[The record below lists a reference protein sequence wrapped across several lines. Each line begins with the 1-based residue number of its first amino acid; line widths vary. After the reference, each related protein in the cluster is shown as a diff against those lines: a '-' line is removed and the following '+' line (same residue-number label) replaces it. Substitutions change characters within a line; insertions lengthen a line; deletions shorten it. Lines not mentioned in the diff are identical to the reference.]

1 MKDVSLSAN
10 QYKSQKKMKKVF
22 MLVASAA
29 LMFSSCIEN
38 DGTHYTEILYPSE
51 GGKVL
56 YADQTNDSLKFI
68 TFDPWSLDT
77 IYRFTSKL
85 WLNLDPSDLAGG
97 DVPSGYYVNKTIK
110 FTFEPNTSDTIKAV
124 SLVLTS
130 NNYKFES
137 MFYQVNYLNIDRPVM
152 DKNYNFELTDSA
164 TTTRDSISFVTYGD
178 WNLEVINPET
188 TDWITLTKNN
198 GSKGTHTV
206 PLELKENKSEAAR
219 LATLKLTSNGAST
232 QILVKQMAGKKDYS
246 PH

>member
-1 MKDVSLSAN
+1 M
-10 QYKSQKKMKKVF
+10 
-22 MLVASAA
+22 
-29 LMFSSCIEN
+29 
-38 DGTHYTEILYPSE
+38 
-51 GGKVL
+51 
-56 YADQTNDSLKFI
+56 AD
-68 TFDPWSLDT
+68 
-77 IYRFTSKL
+77 
-85 WLNLDPSDLAGG
+85 
-97 DVPSGYYVNKTIK
+97 VNKTIK

-206 PLELKENKSEAAR
+206 PLELTKNNNSEAAR

-232 QILVKQMAGKKDYS
+232 QILVKQMAGKKD
-246 PH
+246 

>member
-1 MKDVSLSAN
+1 
-10 QYKSQKKMKKVF
+10 

-110 FTFEPNTSDTIKAV
+110 FKTLSIFA
-124 SLVLTS
+124 
-130 NNYKFES
+130 
-137 MFYQVNYLNIDRPVM
+137 PVQ
-152 DKNYNFELTDSA
+152 E
-164 TTTRDSISFVTYGD
+164 I
-178 WNLEVINPET
+178 
-188 TDWITLTKNN
+188 
-198 GSKGTHTV
+198 
-206 PLELKENKSEAAR
+206 
-219 LATLKLTSNGAST
+219 
-232 QILVKQMAGKKDYS
+232 
-246 PH
+246 